1 MAQRHHYVPEFYQK
15 GFTSEGRVWKYD
27 RRFHS
32 YKRCYPKENCF
43 EWDLYAV
50 RPDNGPEDRRIE
62 THVLSQI
69 DGAAATVIKNIAPGT
84 KLARSEIRD
93 LVAFIGLQFTRMPLF
108 FRAVKHVVEANM
120 DEFMR
125 MRFNTVERAED
136 ALAELE
142 AHTGETRS
150 IGATEMREAVIGGR
164 IRAHANETFLLEQ
177 MFDSA
182 NILGLWLERS
192 AWTILVAPQAS
203 NFILS
208 DHPFVS
214 IPPQGSTFEAVS
226 YGTPGVTT
234 YFPLT
239 KRLCLKVKGGDYGF
253 RYTNVDSRV
262 VRTVNLN
269 SASNSER
276 FILAADRQH
285 LEAVVERSE
294 TRDMEPGERFTLE
307 IIHPDENNS
316 FVKFTIKRQRCFY

>member
-253 RYTNVDSRV
+253 RYTKVDSGV

-269 SASNSER
+269 SAYHS
-276 FILAADRQH
+276 
-285 LEAVVERSE
+285 
-294 TRDMEPGERFTLE
+294 
-307 IIHPDENNS
+307 
-316 FVKFTIKRQRCFY
+316 